1 MKDVKINLGSKIRML
16 RELKGISQD
25 SLARSLGLSQQAFQ
39 KIESGQTK
47 IDIEK
52 AELVAT
58 ELGMELETLIN
69 FNPANYLYQC
79 SQSGV
84 FNTNQNHYNAEHIE
98 TIIKTKEELITA
110 LRTVI
115 SEKDSRIKLLED
127 QLKK

>member
-25 SLARSLGLSQQAFQ
+25 SLARSLGVSQQAFQ

-110 LRTVI
+110 LRTLI

>member
-1 MKDVKINLGSKIRML
+1 VKDVKINLGSKIRML